1 MLEKQSAR
9 IHKCVRRAS
18 HPSWLGHDRDQ
29 HLVFVLRENTQT
41 RKAREAGPLA
51 DPFPSRS
58 VWRNGPLAHYAKGLP
73 VEYNRESEGWDWVFL

>member
-1 MLEKQSAR
+1 MTRNVKVAAMLA
-9 IHKCVRRAS
+9 
-18 HPSWLGHDRDQ
+18 WTN
-29 HLVFVLRENTQT
+29 LVGKNHENTQT

-58 VWRNGPLAHYAKGLP
+58 VWRLCEAINAKGLS